1 MKEVRA
7 KILQALYW
15 LRWLHVRTRD
25 VHGFEKTCSRAL
37 KFQKGHRWEELH
49 FSRVA
54 LQLITL
60 LLEVCLKSGLNL
72 IWGAEER
79 RVLKMI
85 SIPHHT
91 CPVGIS
97 SFA

>member
-1 MKEVRA
+1 MCMD
-7 KILQALYW
+7 
-15 LRWLHVRTRD
+15 LRRHAAERSNFKRD
-25 VHGFEKTCSRAL
+25 IVG
-37 KFQKGHRWEELH
+37 EELH
-49 FSRVA
+49 LSRVA

-72 IWGAEER
+72 IWGAEEK

-85 SIPHHT
+85 SIPYHT